1 MTYTTPSDKI
11 RGLKTIFIMMN
22 NKALEALMYDNYFN
36 YRDKTLDAH
45 YRYGRYQKKLCLTL
59 ESLQNECNFFVEY
72 ERVFWFLFA
81 IKQPWI
87 IQSLLYSKTSDFFS

>member
-1 MTYTTPSDKI
+1 
-11 RGLKTIFIMMN
+11 
-22 NKALEALMYDNYFN
+22 MYDNFLIKLLMHIIGTV
-36 YRDKTLDAH
+36 DTE
-45 YRYGRYQKKLCLTL
+45 KKLCLTL

-87 IQSLLYSKTSDFFS
+87 IQSLLYTKTSDFFS